1 MRNRSDLILDMT
13 PAGEFREPAS
23 SGRRKTPFGVRLGR
37 TAIIVAFMAAGL
49 AVAALALWF
58 ALILIPVAFG
68 AGLVAWA
75 AFRFHLWRNAMTV
88 RR

>member
-1 MRNRSDLILDMT
+1 MT

-23 SGRRKTPFGVRLGR
+23 NGRRKTPFGVRLGR

-58 ALILIPVAFG
+58 ALILIPVAFA

-75 AFRFHLWRNAMTV
+75 AFRFHLWRNGAAL